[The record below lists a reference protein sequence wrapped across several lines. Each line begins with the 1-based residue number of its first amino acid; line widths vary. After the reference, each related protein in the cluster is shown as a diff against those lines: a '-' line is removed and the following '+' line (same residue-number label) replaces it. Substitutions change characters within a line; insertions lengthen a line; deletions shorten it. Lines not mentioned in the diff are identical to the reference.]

1 MANARI
7 NRVGAAVHEIAQAM
21 GAPTQYGEYPG
32 YGLGYYSTTSLPT
45 LLALTEPSTCVDP

>member
-7 NRVGAAVHEIAQAM
+7 NRIGAAVHEIAQAM